1 MTDKELAIIKRTMYK
16 KLNSYIID
24 YLNQSPFSDRILSVI
39 PIRKFLMLVLAF
51 KVYEIFK

>member
-16 KLNSYIID
+16 KPNSYIID